1 MSCRISVSPS
11 GVPPCLTVDFYLR
24 LCVVLVLCCLFGV
37 VAVNMEAS
45 RKISGNSWAS
55 FLVTLAMNDSY
66 QPRISIFEKKTWD
79 YPTDLCISEMCTD
92 VYIVSLTLN
101 GFAATFKQL
110 TLPCIA

>member
-1 MSCRISVSPS
+1 MSCRVSVSLS
-11 GVPPCLTVDFYLR
+11 GVPPCVTVDFYLR

-79 YPTDLCISEMCTD
+79 YPTDLCYIWN
-92 VYIVSLTLN
+92 VYWCIYSVSH
-101 GFAATFKQL
+101 FEWI
-110 TLPCIA
+110 CSDI